1 MARLNKQE
9 AFELGFDHGY
19 KMACESGSSEAPS
32 DGWDSLLINADPAFV
47 RENLGSTALL
57 AQYCKGCQAGADKAV
72 N

>member
-19 KMACESGSSEAPS
+19 KMASESGSNDAGS
-32 DGWDSLLINADPAFV
+32 DGWDGMLINADPAFV
-47 RENLGSTALL
+47 REKLGTAALL
-57 AQYCKGCQAGADKAV
+57 AHYCKGCQAGADKAV